1 MTDDHGPVIRYR
13 GIPCVDIINFAPNRA
28 TGFGAHW
35 HTSADNMNVIHIE
48 TLRAVGETV
57 ATTIREDI

>member
-1 MTDDHGPVIRYR
+1 M
-13 GIPCVDIINFAPNRA
+13 DIINFDPNRA

-35 HTSADNMNVIHIE
+35 HTSADSMNVIHIE